1 MSLPSALPVRPE
13 TSPTR
18 PPQLMPACTA
28 CASVVSPVLP
38 VAPKMAIF
46 FTDMLRG
53 RAGGGL
59 RGLRTRGNRPAA
71 GPPSAPF
78 SSGRGGR
85 YGPEDH
91 ASARPPA
98 PRSGQGAGPTG
109 RPSSQSGRGR
119 AGCAPPAAR
128 TAPPPASRAGRC
140 GHTCSARNCGP
151 GAPPPLRPPGWGGA
165 RAGHAHGTLGA
176 HAPLPGPG
184 GGPGLTAP
192 RASTG
197 ESEGGGVCAGWTP
210 AARLCVGDCDCES
223 PRRGARLCD
232 TFSHPLCVTPRA
244 AGTACDPTS
253 GSIDVAV

>member
-151 GAPPPLRPPGWGGA
+151 GAPPPLRPPGWGGSG
-165 RAGHAHGTLGA
+165 RATPTGPSALTPPSRGLGA
-176 HAPLPGPG
+176 GRDSLRPGP
-184 GGPGLTAP
+184 PQRRVREA
-192 RASTG
+192 
-197 ESEGGGVCAGWTP
+197 VCV
-210 AARLCVGDCDCES
+210 RVGHQLRVFVS
-223 PRRGARLCD
+223 V
-232 TFSHPLCVTPRA
+232 TVTVSHPEGEHGCVTPLA
-244 AGTACDPTS
+244 TPC
-253 GSIDVAV
+253 V